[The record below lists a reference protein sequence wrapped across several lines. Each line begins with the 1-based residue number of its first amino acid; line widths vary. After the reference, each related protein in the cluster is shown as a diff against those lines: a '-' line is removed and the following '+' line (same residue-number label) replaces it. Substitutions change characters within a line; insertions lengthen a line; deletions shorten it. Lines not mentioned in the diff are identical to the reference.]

1 MEIANCEMYGLF
13 VIILPL
19 HIGRIV
25 IVGQNTRMRD
35 AVPVDKKWLQV
46 CGAWQLHGEC
56 HHSCRLII
64 RLAKPTVGKCCHE
77 FLETICHLQ
86 DDFIKFPSM
95 RAELKARKLKVSLRR
110 AMSCM
115 LLQRPDGIVTFL

>member
-19 HIGRIV
+19 HIGRIA

-46 CGAWQLHGEC
+46 CGAWQL
-56 HHSCRLII
+56 
-64 RLAKPTVGKCCHE
+64 
-77 FLETICHLQ
+77 
-86 DDFIKFPSM
+86 
-95 RAELKARKLKVSLRR
+95 VS
-110 AMSCM
+110 AIT
-115 LLQRPDGIVTFL
+115 PAD